1 MTKYEIKVQDHDS
14 VVIEAKNILEL
25 VNKLYAWMN
34 DNCAYVDEL
43 LSIETIP
50 PPTSRKKL
58 QISFL
63 NEKKIWWVKEEVIDW
78 ELLGKCLSELE

>member
-34 DNCAYVDEL
+34 DHCAYVDEL
-43 LSIETIP
+43 LSIETI
-50 PPTSRKKL
+50 
-58 QISFL
+58 
-63 NEKKIWWVKEEVIDW
+63 
-78 ELLGKCLSELE
+78 